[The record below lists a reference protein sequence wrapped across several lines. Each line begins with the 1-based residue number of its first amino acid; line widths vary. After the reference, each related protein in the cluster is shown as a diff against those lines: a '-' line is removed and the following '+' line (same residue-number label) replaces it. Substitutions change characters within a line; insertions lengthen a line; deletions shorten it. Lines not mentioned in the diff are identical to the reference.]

1 MIFITTKMNKTR
13 LEIRIE
19 QNVMNRWIKTDV
31 MVVKDVR
38 KNRSYTVRTCIIRII
53 I

>member
-1 MIFITTKMNKTR
+1 MIFITTKINKTR
-13 LEIRIE
+13 LEIRNTE

-38 KNRSYTVRTCIIRII
+38 KNQSYTVQFTPV
-53 I
+53 